1 MTMKENLTLKK
12 ITPAQ
17 RRLVELMLEL
27 NFGQIE
33 ILRIIDGEPCFDPP
47 PRIVREFVFG
57 KDNAGHSCI
66 GKKDFVLKK
75 QVTDLLEQIGK
86 IKNGKIRSLSVQ
98 DGLPVRMKLEK
109 TFRA

>member
-1 MTMKENLTLKK
+1 MTMKEKLTLKG

-17 RRLVELMLEL
+17 RRLVKLMLDL

-33 ILRIIDGEPCFDPP
+33 ILRVVDGEPCFDPP

-57 KDNAGHSCI
+57 KDDACHPCI

-75 QVTDLLEQIGK
+75 QVMDLLEQIGK
-86 IKNGKIRSLSVQ
+86 VKNGKIRSLSVQ

-109 TFRA
+109 MFRA